1 LIIFS
6 TGYYTQPK
14 ALCESLFK
22 AFAID
27 ICGTVEITEFI
38 SALAVLG
45 GLDRIL
51 TLRFLF
57 RVYDVNGTGEI
68 ERKKVERLLSLA
80 YGEKLN
86 VSGSSSRTR
95 QQLDDIFRCCTN
107 GNGTMTTV
115 IVQEMGK
122 VLAGGKTAAS
132 ITTADHSSSSIGNT
146 LSSPLSVLLHL
157 RDFETYRGPL
167 DVLGGWVLSVLSV
180 FTEPLPAR
188 LLAIDRR
195 YTNPNPPIKDT
206 STHATHPF
214 LVLILIPLS

>member
-1 LIIFS
+1 M
-6 TGYYTQPK
+6 
-14 ALCESLFK
+14 CESLFK

-27 ICGTVEITEFI
+27 VCGTVEITEFI

-45 GLDRIL
+45 GLDRTL

-57 RVYDVNGTGEI
+57 RVYDISGTGEI
-68 ERKKVERLLSLA
+68 ERTKVERLLSQA

-86 VSGSSSRTR
+86 VSGSRTR
-95 QQLDDIFRCCTN
+95 QQLDDIFRCT
-107 GNGTMTTV
+107 NGTMTV
-115 IVQEMGK
+115 VQEMGK
-122 VLAGGKTAAS
+122 VLAGGKVMSMT
-132 ITTADHSSSSIGNT
+132 DHSSAMVGGTAMGSHTNA
-146 LSSPLSVLLHL
+146 LPSPATINL

-195 YTNPNPPIKDT
+195 YNHHTYLYSLFCLLLT
-206 STHATHPF
+206 TTTATAIAT
-214 LVLILIPLS
+214 LRS

>member
-1 LIIFS
+1 MVHH
-6 TGYYTQPK
+6 TQPK

-45 GLDRIL
+45 GLDRTL

-68 ERKKVERLLSLA
+68 ERIKVERLLSLA

-86 VSGSSSRTR
+86 VSGSRTR
-95 QQLDDIFRCCTN
+95 QQLDDIFRCT
-107 GNGTMTTV
+107 NGTMTV
-115 IVQEMGK
+115 VHEMGK
-122 VLAGGKTAAS
+122 VLTGGKVTS
-132 ITTADHSSSSIGNT
+132 MSDPSSSSGAT
-146 LSSPLSVLLHL
+146 MGHVHALPSPTMHL

-167 DVLGGWVLSVLSV
+167 DVFGGWVLSVLSV

-195 YTNPNPPIKDT
+195 CIHIPHTIDPCW
-206 STHATHPF
+206 
-214 LVLILIPLS
+214 LLLI

>member
-1 LIIFS
+1 MFS
-6 TGYYTQPK
+6 LLGISLQPK

-45 GLDRIL
+45 GLDRTL

-68 ERKKVERLLSLA
+68 ERTKVEKLLSLA

-86 VSGSSSRTR
+86 VSGSRTR
-95 QQLDDIFRCCTN
+95 QQLDDIFRCTN
-107 GNGTMTTV
+107 GAMTV
-115 IVQEMGK
+115 VQEMGK
-122 VLAGGKTAAS
+122 VLAGGKAVTM
-132 ITTADHSSSSIGNT
+132 TDHPSSMV
-146 LSSPLSVLLHL
+146 LPSPVIHL

-167 DVLGGWVLSVLSV
+167 DVFGGWVLSVLSV

-195 YTNPNPPIKDT
+195 YNH
-206 STHATHPF
+206 SY
-214 LVLILIPLS
+214 